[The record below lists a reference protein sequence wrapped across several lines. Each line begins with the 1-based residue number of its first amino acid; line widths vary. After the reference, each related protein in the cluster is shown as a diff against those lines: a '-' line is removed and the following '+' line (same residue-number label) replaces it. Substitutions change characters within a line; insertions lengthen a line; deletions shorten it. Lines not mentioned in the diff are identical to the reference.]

1 MYNLGRR
8 CPAFI
13 GGRFYFRNRRGFD
26 TLLDCVIFS
35 ENSSYLLQTEKIKV
49 RDMTKYYPEGVIY
62 ETKQN
67 KRSVSSVMAL
77 RESFFEG
84 RILEAKAK
92 LCDGEHNLHVDLG
105 GIRGIIPREECAI
118 GISEGTTK
126 DIAIV
131 SRVNKPVAF
140 KITDFADDE
149 NGVRTAMLSRRAVQ
163 EECMRN
169 YILGL
174 TAGDVIT
181 ARVTHNEHFGSFC
194 DIGCGISALLPI
206 DSISISRIPSPET
219 RFAVNTQINAVVK
232 SIDENGRVTLSLKEL
247 LGTWEEN
254 AEQFKAGQTVGGIVR
269 SVEKYGVFIELAPN
283 LAGLAE
289 YSDDVHAGDAASV
302 YIKSVN
308 PRKMKI
314 KLAIVDTF
322 PPEIKR
328 SPLKYY
334 YNGGHIDYWRYSPD
348 SSEKVIESIF

>member
-1 MYNLGRR
+1 
-8 CPAFI
+8 
-13 GGRFYFRNRRGFD
+13 
-26 TLLDCVIFS
+26 
-35 ENSSYLLQTEKIKV
+35 
-49 RDMTKYYPEGVIY
+49 MTKYYPEGVIY

-67 KRSVSSVMAL
+67 KRNISSVPAL

-84 RILEAKAK
+84 RILEAKAN

-105 GIRGIIPREECAI
+105 SIKGIIPRTECAL
-118 GISEGTTK
+118 GIAEGTTK

-131 SRVNKPVAF
+131 SRVNKPVVF
-140 KITDFADDE
+140 KITDFFDDE
-149 NGVRTAMLSRRAVQ
+149 NGNRTAVLSRRAVQ
-163 EECMRN
+163 EDCVRD
-169 YILGL
+169 YISKL
-174 TAGDVIT
+174 ASGDIIP
-181 ARVTHNEHFGSFC
+181 AKVTHNEHFGSFC

-206 DSISISRIPSPET
+206 DGISVSRIPSPET
-219 RFAVNTQINAVVK
+219 RFSVNSQINAVVK

-254 AEQFKAGQTVGGIVR
+254 AEQFSAGQTVGGIVR

-289 YSDDVHAGDAASV
+289 YSEDVRVGDAASV

-308 PRKMKI
+308 PQKMKI

-322 PPEIKR
+322 PAEHKQT
-328 SPLKYY
+328 PLKYY
-334 YNGGHIDYWRYSPD
+334 FDGAHIDYWRYSPD